1 MESPLTIAIMAS
13 ECPICYESITATS
26 GITTLSCSHS
36 FHYGCISGWFLN
48 QDVGTCPC
56 CRKEMTTTEDLPRN
70 DAEST
75 FSDDSDEDDDD
86 DEEYAELEVRFN
98 REKFGDFL
106 KERGGV
112 GMLEAISDGWT
123 DAATVTF
130 TRTQLHFL
138 MIGNGAKPLT
148 DEEWE
153 AILEDDDAEST
164 EEGEIQE
171 MSITTSINEDGSFTR
186 MIREARECEMRESML
201 AYEKEEAAT
210 RLQAVWRGFQ
220 RRIAL
225 MEKRAVHILANM
237 AS

>member
-1 MESPLTIAIMAS
+1 MAS

-75 FSDDSDEDDDD
+75 FSDDSDDDSDEDE
-86 DEEYAELEVRFN
+86 DEEYYALEVSFN
-98 REKFGDFL
+98 REKLGDFL

-112 GMLEAISDGWT
+112 GMLETISAGWA
-123 DAATVTF
+123 DATTVTF

-138 MIGNGAKPLT
+138 FIGNGAKPLT

-153 AILEDDDAEST
+153 AIIEDEDAEST
-164 EEGEIQE
+164 EDGEIQE

-186 MIREARECEMRESML
+186 IISDRERDMRDSML
-201 AYEKEEAAT
+201 AYEKEKTAAT
-210 RLQAVWRGFQ
+210 KLQAVWRGFQ
-220 RRIAL
+220 GRIAL

-237 AS
+237 AF